1 MSFLWLALGVLCVWR
16 LTHLLVVED
25 GPWRAVA
32 RLRSIAGGGFW
43 GRLLDCFYCL
53 SLWVSFP
60 LALLIGTTWPER
72 VALWPALSAGALGA
86 RAVTDGP
93 GRPVCALVPAHR
105 VTALRLAVLGEF
117 ARAGYRAPRILTF
130 RPSGEPVRLPLV
142 LPGYA
147 VTGSR

>member
-1 MSFLWLALGVLCVWR
+1 VSFLWLALGVLCVWR

-72 VALWPALSAGALGA
+72 VALWPSLSAGAILLE
-86 RAVTDGP
+86 RATTRSVDAPPAVYVEEEDDKDGM
-93 GRPVCALVPAHR
+93 
-105 VTALRLAVLGEF
+105 LR
-117 ARAGYRAPRILTF
+117 
-130 RPSGEPVRLPLV
+130 
-142 LPGYA
+142 
-147 VTGSR
+147 